1 MGLFDRNDY
10 GRDYRGGE
18 YRGGEHR
25 GGERSL
31 GDRMRGAWSRF
42 EERLGGGTHHD
53 YDRDL
58 HAGGGWTGG
67 RDLGHGPRTFR
78 AGGGGQTHWR
88 GGQGSWGGR
97 ESHGRGYDAGDYNA
111 SSFAYRGLDD
121 AWSTARNRGA
131 HDTQWDWRAAG
142 GNRYDQDLGP
152 RRGFPGQERGGRHDY
167 DRGFTGRGGG
177 MDYDRDF
184 GARGEYDRDFGRD
197 RMRTD
202 AGDPF
207 GDRQSRT
214 PFRVLRG
221 GFDTEET
228 DRGGWMQGNQLN
240 QMGGGDP
247 NDVDARGWNHGI
259 GDDPVYRPE
268 DFRGRDRGRGRRGPF

>member
-10 GRDYRGGE
+10 GRDFRGG
-18 YRGGEHR
+18 G
-25 GGERSL
+25 RSL
-31 GDRMRGAWSRF
+31 GDRMRGAWNRF
-42 EERLGGGTHHD
+42 EQHVGGAMHHG

-58 HAGGGWTGG
+58 NRGPAYGAGG
-67 RDLGHGPRTFR
+67 
-78 AGGGGQTHWR
+78 R
-88 GGQGSWGGR
+88 GG
-97 ESHGRGYDAGDYNA
+97 EGRGGYDRGYNP
-111 SSFAYRGLDD
+111 SSFAYRGLDG

-152 RRGFPGQERGGRHDY
+152 RRGMQGQERGGRHDY
-167 DRGFTGRGGG
+167 DRGFLGGHRHEG
-177 MDYDRDF
+177 YDRDWS
-184 GARGEYDRDFGRD
+184 ARGGYDRGFGRD

-207 GDRQSRT
+207 GDRGSRT
-214 PFRVLRG
+214 PFRVIRG

-228 DRGGWMQGNQLN
+228 DRGGWYQGNQLN
-240 QMGGGDP
+240 QLGGGDP
-247 NDVDARGWNHGI
+247 DSVDARGWNHGI

>member
-1 MGLFDRNDY
+1 MGLFDRDGY
-10 GRDYRGGE
+10 GRDY
-18 YRGGEHR
+18 H

-31 GDRMRGAWSRF
+31 GDRMRGAWNRF
-42 EERLGGGTHHD
+42 EQRLGGGPGQG
-53 YDRDL
+53 YDRDM
-58 HAGGGWTGG
+58 GNRGFTGGG
-67 RDLGHGPRTFR
+67 RDAGYGFH
-78 AGGGGQTHWR
+78 AEGGGNPRGR
-88 GGQGSWGGR
+88 GGQQGWSGA
-97 ESHGRGYDAGDYNA
+97 GRGYDQGGGYTP

-142 GNRYDQDLGP
+142 GNRYDQDMGP
-152 RRGFPGQERGGRHDY
+152 RGGFQGRERGGPAGY
-167 DRGFTGRGGG
+167 DRGFAGRGGS
-177 MDYDRDF
+177 DYGRDY
-184 GARGEYDRDFGRD
+184 GARSGYDRDFGRD

-207 GDRQSRT
+207 GDRQNRT

-221 GFDTEET
+221 GFDTDQT

-240 QMGGGDP
+240 QLGGGDP
-247 NDVDARGWNHGI
+247 NDVDARGWNDGI

-268 DFRGRDRGRGRRGPF
+268 DFRGRDQGRGRGGPF

>member
-10 GRDYRGGE
+10 GRDYPGG
-18 YRGGEHR
+18 G
-25 GGERSL
+25 RSL
-31 GDRMRGAWSRF
+31 GDRMRGAWNRF
-42 EERLGGGTHHD
+42 EQRVGGAMHHG
-53 YDRDL
+53 YDRDTRFGREVGNGRPY
-58 HAGGGWTGG
+58 HGGS
-67 RDLGHGPRTFR
+67 
-78 AGGGGQTHWR
+78 
-88 GGQGSWGGR
+88 GQGGDP
-97 ESHGRGYDAGDYNA
+97 RGYDGGYTPA
-111 SSFAYRGLDD
+111 SFAYRGLDG

-152 RRGFPGQERGGRHDY
+152 RGGWMGPERGGRNGY
-167 DRGFTGRGGG
+167 DRGFLGGHRHDGYDRGWSGRGG
-177 MDYDRDF
+177 YDRDL
-184 GARGEYDRDFGRD
+184 GRD

-207 GDRQSRT
+207 GDRQGRT

-221 GFDTEET
+221 GFDTEAT
-228 DRGGWMQGNQLN
+228 DRGGWYQGNHL
-240 QMGGGDP
+240 GGGDP

>member
-10 GRDYRGGE
+10 GRDYRGG
-18 YRGGEHR
+18 G
-25 GGERSL
+25 RSL
-31 GDRMRGAWSRF
+31 GDRMRGAWNRF
-42 EERLGGGTHHD
+42 EERMGGGHPG

-58 HAGGGWTGG
+58 HAGYDNSRGRQGYGASGGGWFGG
-67 RDLGHGPRTFR
+67 SGNREGGYGP
-78 AGGGGQTHWR
+78 A
-88 GGQGSWGGR
+88 
-97 ESHGRGYDAGDYNA
+97 
-111 SSFAYRGLDD
+111 SFAYRGLDD
-121 AWSTARNRGA
+121 AWGTARNRGA

-142 GNRYDQDLGP
+142 GNRYDQDTGP
-152 RRGFPGQERGGRHDY
+152 RRGFMGQERGGRSGY
-167 DRGFTGRGGG
+167 DRGFVGGQGAGYDRGFGSRGG
-177 MDYDRDF
+177 YDRDL
-184 GARGEYDRDFGRD
+184 GRD

-207 GDRQSRT
+207 GDRQGRT

-221 GFDTEET
+221 GFDTDET
-228 DRGGWMQGNQLN
+228 DRGGWYQGNQLN
-240 QMGGGDP
+240 QMSGGDP

>member
-10 GRDYRGGE
+10 GRDYPGG
-18 YRGGEHR
+18 
-25 GGERSL
+25 RSL
-31 GDRMRGAWSRF
+31 GDRMRGAWNRF
-42 EERLGGGTHHD
+42 EHRLGGHHG

-58 HAGGGWTGG
+58 NARDAGYDRTYRAGGGGWTGG
-67 RDLGHGPRTFR
+67 SGN
-78 AGGGGQTHWR
+78 R
-88 GGQGSWGGR
+88 GGDYD
-97 ESHGRGYDAGDYNA
+97 RGYTPA
-111 SSFAYRGLDD
+111 SFAYRGLDG

-152 RRGFPGQERGGRHDY
+152 RGGWMGQERGGRHEY
-167 DRGFTGRGGG
+167 DRGFFGRGHQG
-177 MDYDRDF
+177 YDRDY
-184 GARGEYDRDFGRD
+184 GARGGYDRDLGRD

-207 GDRQSRT
+207 GDRQGRT

-221 GFDTEET
+221 GFDAEQT
-228 DRGGWMQGNQLN
+228 DRGNWYRGDQLN
-240 QMGGGDP
+240 QLGGGDP

-259 GDDPVYRPE
+259 GDDPVYRPD